1 MDLFRLHDLNYI
13 TFIGIAILCMVN
25 NTALANLNHTR
36 FTNSSLSLYSRNI
49 NDTFSQSTD
58 EQKCKLE
65 NRNEALAVC

>member
-1 MDLFRLHDLNYI
+1 
-13 TFIGIAILCMVN
+13 MVN

-36 FTNSSLSLYSRNI
+36 FANSSFGLNSRNI

-65 NRNEALAVC
+65 SGNEALAVC